1 MAWGKIGGI
10 PSAESEFALEE
21 MSLGPLATSFATL
34 RDPRVDRP
42 KDHLLLDIVLIAICA
57 VVCAAEGWVDV
68 AEFGEAKLD
77 WFSRFLKLPNG
88 IPSHDTF
95 GRVFAALDAAEFER
109 CFLEWV
115 QAVNVLTAGQVI
127 AVDGKTLRRS
137 HDQRRGKAALHT
149 VSAWASANG
158 LVLGQ
163 VATDAKS
170 NEITAIPELLRLLDL
185 KGCIVTIDAAGTQT
199 AIAEQ
204 IVGAKGDYVLALKGN
219 QKDLAEDVT
228 RLFEWGHSI
237 GFAELEHDHVH
248 STTKGHG
255 QVEIR
260 DCWTIADPRYVGD
273 LRQGR
278 KWKSLRSVAQV
289 QLERRIGEHVTVET
303 RYYLG
308 SLSGN
313 AQQIQNAVRLHWGI
327 ENKVHWCLDVS
338 FNEDASRIRQ
348 GHAAENFAVLRHLA
362 LNLLRQEKT
371 AKIGIKAK
379 RLPAGWSED
388 YLLTVLAGAN

>member
-1 MAWGKIGGI
+1 
-10 PSAESEFALEE
+10 LEE

-34 RDPRVDRP
+34 TDPRVERT
-42 KDHLLLDIVLIAICA
+42 KEHLLLDIVLIAICA
-57 VVCAAEGWVDV
+57 VVCGADGWVEV
-68 AEFGEAKLD
+68 AEFGESKQE
-77 WFSRFLKLPNG
+77 WFSQFLKLPSG

-95 GRVFAALDAAEFER
+95 GRVFAALDAAEFQH

-127 AVDGKTLRRS
+127 AIDGKTLRRS
-137 HDQRRGKAALHT
+137 HDKRRGKAALHM
-149 VSAWASANG
+149 VSAWASANR

-204 IVGAKGDYVLALKGN
+204 IVAAEGDYVLALKGN
-219 QKDLAEDVT
+219 QKGLAEDVT
-228 RLFEWGHSI
+228 RLFEWAHSI
-237 GFAELEHDHVH
+237 DFAELEHDHVH
-248 STTKGHG
+248 TTTKGHG
-255 QVEIR
+255 RLEIR

-289 QLERRIGEHVTVET
+289 QLERRDGEHITVET
-303 RYYLG
+303 RYYIS
-308 SLSGN
+308 SLPGN
-313 AQQIQNAVRLHWGI
+313 AKQTENAVRLHWGI
-327 ENKVHWCLDVS
+327 ENPVHWCLDVS
-338 FNEDASRIRQ
+338 FNEDACRVRQ
-348 GHAAENFAVLRHLA
+348 GYAAENFAVLRHLA

-371 AKIGIKAK
+371 AKQGIKGK
-379 RLPAGWSED
+379 RLRAGWSEE
-388 YLLTVLAGAN
+388 YLLKVLAASTQ

>member
-1 MAWGKIGGI
+1 
-10 PSAESEFALEE
+10 
-21 MSLGPLATSFATL
+21 
-34 RDPRVDRP
+34 
-42 KDHLLLDIVLIAICA
+42 LIAICA
-57 VVCAAEGWVDV
+57 VICGAEGWVDV
-68 AEFGEAKLD
+68 AERGEAKRE

-95 GRVFAALDAAEFER
+95 GKVFAALDAAEFER

-127 AVDGKTLRRS
+127 AIDGKTLRRS
-137 HDQRRGKAALHT
+137 HDRRRGKAALHM

-204 IVGAKGDYVLALKGN
+204 IVAGGGDYVLALKGN
-219 QKDLAEDVT
+219 QKGLAEDVT
-228 RLFEWGHSI
+228 RLFEWAQSI
-237 GFAELEHDHVH
+237 DFVELEHDHVH

-255 QVEIR
+255 RLEIR
-260 DCWTIADPRYVGD
+260 DCWTIAAPCYLGD

-278 KWKSLRSVAQV
+278 QWKSLRSVAQV
-289 QLERRIGEHVTVET
+289 QLERRLGDRITIET
-303 RYYLG
+303 RYYIS
-308 SLSGN
+308 SLPGH
-313 AQQIQNAVRLHWGI
+313 ARTIQNAVRSHWGV
-327 ENKVHWCLDVS
+327 ENKLHWCLDVS
-338 FNEDASRIRQ
+338 FDEDARRIRQ

-379 RLPAGWSED
+379 RRRAGWSED
-388 YLLTVLAGAN
+388 YLLTVLAGANYDAIALLGGQAALVRDGCRL

>member
-1 MAWGKIGGI
+1 
-10 PSAESEFALEE
+10 

-34 RDPRVDRP
+34 TDPRVDRT
-42 KDHLLLDIVLIAICA
+42 KEHLLLDIVLIAICA
-57 VVCAAEGWVDV
+57 VVCGADGWVEV
-68 AEFGEAKLD
+68 AEFGETKQE

-95 GRVFAALDAAEFER
+95 GRVFAALDAAEFQR

-137 HDQRRGKAALHT
+137 YDQRHGKAALHM
-149 VSAWASANG
+149 VSAWASANR

-204 IVGAKGDYVLALKGN
+204 IVAAEGDYVLALKGN
-219 QKDLAEDVT
+219 QKGLAEDVT
-228 RLFEWGHSI
+228 RLFEWARSI
-237 GFAELEHDHVH
+237 EFAELEHDHART
-248 STTKGHG
+248 TTKGHG
-255 QVEIR
+255 RVEIR

-289 QLERRIGEHVTVET
+289 QLERREGEHVTLET
-303 RYYLG
+303 RYFIS
-308 SLSGN
+308 SLPGN
-313 AQQIQNAVRLHWGI
+313 AQQIQTAVRQHWGV
-327 ENKVHWCLDVS
+327 ENPLHWCLDVS
-338 FNEDASRIRQ
+338 FNEDASRIRD
-348 GHAAENFAVLRHLA
+348 GYAAENFAVLRHVA

-379 RLPAGWSED
+379 RLRAGWSEQ
-388 YLLTVLAGAN
+388 YLLKVLAASAQ

>member
-1 MAWGKIGGI
+1 
-10 PSAESEFALEE
+10 

-34 RDPRVDRP
+34 HDPRVDRT
-42 KDHLLLDIVLIAICA
+42 KEHLLLDIVLIAICA
-57 VVCAAEGWVDV
+57 VVCGAEGWVEV
-68 AEFGEAKLD
+68 AEFGKAKVD
-77 WFSRFLKLPNG
+77 WFSRFLKLPSG

-95 GRVFAALDAAEFER
+95 GRVFAALDPAEFER

-115 QAVNVLTAGQVI
+115 QAVHVLTAGQVI
-127 AVDGKTLRRS
+127 AIDGKTLRRS
-137 HDQRRGKAALHT
+137 HDRRHGKAALHL

-204 IVGAKGDYVLALKGN
+204 IVAGGGDYVLALKGN
-219 QKDLAEDVT
+219 QKGLAEDVQ
-228 RLFEWGHSI
+228 RLFEWAHSI
-237 GFAELEHDHVH
+237 EFAELQHDHVRT
-248 STTKGHG
+248 TTKGHG
-255 QVEIR
+255 RVEIR

-278 KWKSLRSVAQV
+278 QWKSLRSVAQV
-289 QLERRIGEHVTVET
+289 QLERRLGEQVSVET
-303 RYYLG
+303 RYYIS
-308 SLSGN
+308 SLPGQ
-313 AQQIQNAVRLHWGI
+313 AHQIQNAVRSHWGI
-327 ENKVHWCLDVS
+327 ENKLHWCLDVS

-348 GHAAENFAVLRHLA
+348 GHAPENFAVLRHLA

-371 AKIGIKAK
+371 AKQGIKGK
-379 RLPAGWSED
+379 RLRAGWSEE
-388 YLLTVLAGAN
+388 YLLTVLAGAGAQ

>member
-1 MAWGKIGGI
+1 
-10 PSAESEFALEE
+10 LEK

-34 RDPRVDRP
+34 TDPRVDRT
-42 KDHLLLDIVLIAICA
+42 KEHLLLDIVLIAICA
-57 VVCAAEGWVDV
+57 VVCGADGWVEV
-68 AEFGEAKLD
+68 AEFGETKKE
-77 WFSRFLKLPNG
+77 WFSQFLKLPGG

-95 GRVFAALDAAEFER
+95 GRVFAALDAVEFQR

-115 QAVNVLTAGQVI
+115 QAVHVLTAGQVI
-127 AVDGKTLRRS
+127 AIDGKTLRRS
-137 HDQRRGKAALHT
+137 HDRRRGKAALHM
-149 VSAWASANG
+149 VSAWASANR

-204 IVGAKGDYVLALKGN
+204 IVAADGDYVLALKGN
-219 QKDLAEDVT
+219 QKGLAEDVT
-228 RLFEWGHSI
+228 RLFEWARSI
-237 GFAELEHDHVH
+237 DFAELEHDHVR
-248 STTKGHG
+248 TITKGHG
-255 QVEIR
+255 RLEIR

-289 QLERRIGEHVTVET
+289 QLERRDGDQVTIDT
-303 RYYLG
+303 RYYIS
-308 SLSGN
+308 SLPGD
-313 AQQIQNAVRLHWGI
+313 AKQTENAVRLHWGI
-327 ENKVHWCLDVS
+327 ENPVHWCLDVS

-348 GHAAENFAVLRHLA
+348 GYAAENFAVLRHLA

-371 AKIGIKAK
+371 AKQGIKGK
-379 RLPAGWSED
+379 RLRAGWSEA
-388 YLLTVLAGAN
+388 YLQKVLAASAQ

>member
-1 MAWGKIGGI
+1 
-10 PSAESEFALEE
+10 

-34 RDPRVDRP
+34 RDPRVDRT

-57 VVCAAEGWVDV
+57 VICGAEGWVEV
-68 AEFGEAKLD
+68 AEFGESKLD
-77 WFSRFLKLPNG
+77 WFSRFLQLPNG

-137 HDQRRGKAALHT
+137 HDQRHGKAALHM

-185 KGCIVTIDAAGTQT
+185 RGCIVTIDAAGTQT

-204 IVGAKGDYVLALKGN
+204 IVGAEGDYVLALKGN
-219 QKDLAEDVT
+219 QKGLAEDVT
-228 RLFEWGHSI
+228 RLFEWAHSI
-237 GFAELEHDHVH
+237 DFAELEHDHVH

-255 QVEIR
+255 RVEIR
-260 DCWTIADPRYVGD
+260 DCWTIADPRYIGD

-289 QLERRIGEHVTVET
+289 QLERRDGERVTVET
-303 RYYLG
+303 RYYIS
-308 SLSGN
+308 SLSGH
-313 AQQIQNAVRLHWGI
+313 AQQIQNAVRLHWGV

-348 GHAAENFAVLRHLA
+348 GYAAENFAVLRHMA

-379 RLPAGWSED
+379 RLRAGWSED

>member
-1 MAWGKIGGI
+1 M
-10 PSAESEFALEE
+10 
-21 MSLGPLATSFATL
+21 MLGPLATSFATL
-34 RDPRVDRP
+34 TDPRVDRT
-42 KDHLLLDIVLIAICA
+42 KKHMLLDIVLITICA
-57 VVCAAEGWVDV
+57 VICGADSWIDV
-68 AEFGEAKLD
+68 AESGEAKLE

-95 GRVFAALDAAEFER
+95 GEVFAALDATEFER

-127 AVDGKTLRRS
+127 AIDGKTLQRS
-137 HDQRRGKAALHT
+137 HDQRRGKAALHM

-204 IVGAKGDYVLALKGN
+204 IVAGGGDYVLALKGN
-219 QKDLAEDVT
+219 QKGLAEDVT
-228 RLFEWGHSI
+228 RLFEWAHSLD
-237 GFAELEHDHVH
+237 FAELEHDHVRT
-248 STTKGHG
+248 TTKGHG
-255 QVEIR
+255 RLEIR

-289 QLERRIGEHVTVET
+289 QLERRLGDQVTVET
-303 RYYLG
+303 RYYIS
-308 SLSGN
+308 SLPGH
-313 AQQIQNAVRLHWGI
+313 ARTIQNAVRSHWGV
-327 ENKVHWCLDVS
+327 ENKLHWCLDVS
-338 FNEDASRIRQ
+338 FNEDASRFRQ
-348 GHAAENFAVLRHLA
+348 GHAAENFAVVRHLA

-379 RLPAGWSED
+379 RLRAGWSED

>member
-1 MAWGKIGGI
+1 
-10 PSAESEFALEE
+10 LED

-34 RDPRVDRP
+34 TDPRVERT
-42 KDHLLLDIVLIAICA
+42 KEHLLLDIVLIAICA
-57 VVCAAEGWVDV
+57 VVCGADGWVEV
-68 AEFGEAKLD
+68 AEFGETKQE
-77 WFSRFLKLPNG
+77 WFSRFLKLPSG

-95 GRVFAALDAAEFER
+95 GRVFAALDAAEFQR

-115 QAVNVLTAGQVI
+115 QAVHVLTAGQVI
-127 AVDGKTLRRS
+127 AIDGKTLRRS
-137 HDQRRGKAALHT
+137 HDKRRGKAALHM
-149 VSAWASANG
+149 VSAWASTNR

-204 IVGAKGDYVLALKGN
+204 IVAAEGDYVLALKGN
-219 QKDLAEDVT
+219 QKGLAEDVT
-228 RLFEWGHSI
+228 RLFEWARSI
-237 GFAELEHDHVH
+237 DFAEIEHDHVRT
-248 STTKGHG
+248 TTKGHG
-255 QVEIR
+255 RLEIR

-289 QLERRIGEHVTVET
+289 QLERRDGDHVTVDT
-303 RYYLG
+303 RYYIS
-308 SLSGN
+308 SLPGN
-313 AQQIQNAVRLHWGI
+313 AQQTENAVRRHWGI
-327 ENKVHWCLDVS
+327 ENPVHWCLDVS
-338 FNEDASRIRQ
+338 FNEDASRIRE
-348 GHAAENFAVLRHLA
+348 GYAAENFAVLRHLA

-371 AKIGIKAK
+371 AKQGIKGK
-379 RLPAGWSED
+379 RLRAGWSEE
-388 YLLTVLAGAN
+388 YLLKVLAASAQ

>member
-1 MAWGKIGGI
+1 
-10 PSAESEFALEE
+10 

-34 RDPRVDRP
+34 TDPRVERT
-42 KDHLLLDIVLIAICA
+42 KEHLLLDIVLIAICA
-57 VVCAAEGWVDV
+57 VVCGADGWVEV
-68 AEFGEAKLD
+68 AEFGETKQE

-95 GRVFAALDAAEFER
+95 GRVFAALDAAEFQR

-115 QAVNVLTAGQVI
+115 QAVHVLTAGQVI

-137 HDQRRGKAALHT
+137 HDKRRGKAALHM
-149 VSAWASANG
+149 VSAWASANR

-204 IVGAKGDYVLALKGN
+204 IVAAEGDYVLALKGN
-219 QKDLAEDVT
+219 QKGLAEDVT
-228 RLFEWGHSI
+228 RLFEWAHSI
-237 GFAELEHDHVH
+237 DFAEIEHDHVRT
-248 STTKGHG
+248 TTKGHG
-255 QVEIR
+255 RLEIR

-278 KWKSLRSVAQV
+278 KWKSLRSVGQV
-289 QLERRIGEHVTVET
+289 QLERRDGDQVTIDT
-303 RYYLG
+303 RYYIS
-308 SLSGN
+308 SLPGN
-313 AQQIQNAVRLHWGI
+313 AQQTENAVRLHWGI
-327 ENKVHWCLDVS
+327 ENPVHWCLDVS

-371 AKIGIKAK
+371 AKQGIKGK
-379 RLPAGWSED
+379 RLRAGWSEE
-388 YLLTVLAGAN
+388 YLLTVLAASAQ